1 MRQRAFEFFSGPFGL
16 GSELITTAGDRTFA
30 AGQGNW
36 TVEAGDDVAWA
47 GGDCDW
53 ACDEANT
60 IQLPVTLT
68 DGTVYRVGVEITAYT
83 SGDIKVYLGAANIDI
98 DTEAVASFI
107 VYLAA
112 GAGDFI
118 EFRSSDFIGSIDN
131 ISIKRVL

>member
-1 MRQRAFEFFSGPFGL
+1 MRQRTFGFFNGPYGL
-16 GSELITTAGDRTFA
+16 GPELIEAAGDRTFA
-30 AGQGNW
+30 AGDGNW
-36 TVEAGDDVAWA
+36 TVEAGNDVAWA

-53 ACDEANT
+53 TCDEANT

-68 DGTVYRVGVEITAYT
+68 DGTVYRVGVDITAYT
-83 SGDIKVYLGAANIDI
+83 SGDIKVYLGAASIDI

-107 VYLAA
+107 VYLVA

-118 EFRSSDFIGSIDN
+118 EFRSSDFVGSIDN